1 MKKQIQNEEKQAYQ
15 AGDCSRRQARA
26 AARVFIRGM
35 VVVLFEMEFE
45 ME

>member
-26 AARVFIRGM
+26 AAGVFIRCFI
-35 VVVLFEMEFE
+35 VALFEME
-45 ME
+45 